1 MSTDLFGMAVENR
14 KSIPELIIVG
24 SQRIDSYPLLEAARN
39 FIKPLIFD
47 NVQLI
52 SLDKTF
58 INGLIVCKHCH
69 MLFTDTRWNRP
80 VFLKHLTKFHGIE
93 HKEPKPEPTIPKQ
106 PKKNPIQFTET
117 PVTITLMEPN
127 TKVTEP
133 PTESGKPNEEVAK
146 AVATS
151 EAVRKSHHKKKVS
164 FEVRTICADTISVPT
179 TLIPVI
185 SQRLASEECV
195 TIKEEWPQAIPIPVQ
210 PICADTISVPATP
223 LRDVSEE
230 WVRAWEAPLE
240 NKPSTLKRKA
250 VVPKETGGKA
260 LTKKKTS
267 KKPKLN
273 SEEHE
278 QKPPIPILHLHLKP
292 PRAIKP
298 RVKQPERKE

>member
-1 MSTDLFGMAVENR
+1 M
-14 KSIPELIIVG
+14 
-24 SQRIDSYPLLEAARN
+24 
-39 FIKPLIFD
+39 
-47 NVQLI
+47 
-52 SLDKTF
+52 
-58 INGLIVCKHCH
+58 
-69 MLFTDTRWNRP
+69 
-80 VFLKHLTKFHGIE
+80 
-93 HKEPKPEPTIPKQ
+93 EPKPEPTIPKH
-106 PKKNPIQFTET
+106 PKKNPIKFTET

-133 PTESGKPNEEVAK
+133 PTESGKPKEEVAK

-179 TLIPVI
+179 TPIPVI

-210 PICADTISVPATP
+210 PICLDTIYDNKYVPATTIP
-223 LRDVSEE
+223 VVSDE
-230 WVRAWEAPLE
+230 WVVDWEAPLE
-240 NKPSTLKRKA
+240 KKSKSQKRKA
-250 VVPKETGGKA
+250 VVPKEPGAKA
-260 LTKKKTS
+260 VTKKKTS
-267 KKPKLN
+267 KKSKLD

-278 QKPPIPILHLHLKP
+278 KKPPIPILHLHLKP